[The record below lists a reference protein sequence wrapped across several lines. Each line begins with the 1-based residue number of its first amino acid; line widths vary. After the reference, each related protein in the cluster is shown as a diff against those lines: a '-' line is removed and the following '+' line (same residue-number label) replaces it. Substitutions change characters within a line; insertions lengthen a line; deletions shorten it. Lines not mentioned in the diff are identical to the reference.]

1 MKPATSYII
10 ASTQR
15 SGTHLLCSI
24 LRSTGIAGSPGEF
37 FMSKAGETWEER
49 WNAPSRAG
57 FIERVF
63 QDNIGANG
71 VFGAVVMW
79 SYFERMLQML
89 QEVREYNGFSGAG
102 LLAELFNRPKY
113 IWMRRRNR
121 VEQAVSWS
129 MACQTGVWA
138 QKGGVTSQPCA
149 TPNFDF
155 KIIDEWCNRIAAHEA
170 SWANYFRENQIEPV
184 VLYYEDIIASHRT
197 AAERVLE
204 FLALPLPH
212 RMKIP
217 APAVEKQANE
227 ISAQWA
233 ASYRKLKSKQTSKL
247 RQIAQR
253 FRI

>member
-1 MKPATSYII
+1 MKPAISYII

-24 LRSTGIAGSPGEF
+24 LRSTGIAGSPDEF
-37 FMSKAGETWEER
+37 FMSKPGETWEER
-49 WNAPSRAG
+49 WNASSRAA

-138 QKGGVTSQPCA
+138 QKAGEKPQLRAIPK
-149 TPNFDF
+149 FDF
-155 KIIDEWCNRIAAHEA
+155 KVIDE
-170 SWANYFRENQIEPV
+170 
-184 VLYYEDIIASHRT
+184 
-197 AAERVLE
+197 
-204 FLALPLPH
+204 
-212 RMKIP
+212 
-217 APAVEKQANE
+217 
-227 ISAQWA
+227 
-233 ASYRKLKSKQTSKL
+233 
-247 RQIAQR
+247 
-253 FRI
+253 

>member
-63 QDNIGANG
+63 QDNTGTNG

-89 QEVREYNGFSGAG
+89 QEVREYNRFSGAE
-102 LLAELFNRPKY
+102 LLAELFNRPKC

-129 MACQTGVWA
+129 MACQRASGRK
-138 QKGGVTSQPCA
+138 KG
-149 TPNFDF
+149 
-155 KIIDEWCNRIAAHEA
+155 E
-170 SWANYFRENQIEPV
+170 
-184 VLYYEDIIASHRT
+184 SHRNH
-197 AAERVLE
+197 A
-204 FLALPLPH
+204 PH
-212 RMKIP
+212 RT
-217 APAVEKQANE
+217 
-227 ISAQWA
+227 
-233 ASYRKLKSKQTSKL
+233 LTS
-247 RQIAQR
+247 R
-253 FRI
+253 